1 MQKGPRNSTPR
12 TAFGPAPGRS
22 MAWVK
27 ERAPILCKCRWGLR
41 GVTLRWPRAQ
51 VIGID
56 VSVTIVL
63 KAERQKRKHG
73 NDNLGQLQLH

>member
-1 MQKGPRNSTPR
+1 
-12 TAFGPAPGRS
+12 
-22 MAWVK
+22 
-27 ERAPILCKCRWGLR
+27 
-41 GVTLRWPRAQ
+41 